1 MILLLQTLNEISL
14 DPVLLA
20 YVFGLGLLAFS
31 VFRPSILI
39 YLGILAAMF
48 GVVVGGDQ
56 GAVGEWVQVSAIL
69 VMVWS
74 AVRIFRGVFTQ

>member
-1 MILLLQTLNEISL
+1 MILLQTLNEISL

-31 VFRPSILI
+31 VFRPSILV
-39 YLGILAAMF
+39 YLAVLAAMF
-48 GVVVGGDQ
+48 GVIVGGDQ
-56 GAVGEWVQVSAIL
+56 GAVGEWVQVSAGL

-74 AVRIFRGVFTQ
+74 VVRIFRGVFS